1 MYQRGRGVLA
11 LTVPP
16 KTQTTASE
24 NGPNVQRAFLLRA
37 PLSVSTLPWA
47 HRHTPGGQGADE

>member
-1 MYQRGRGVLA
+1 MYHRGRGVLA

-37 PLSVSTLPWA
+37 PLSVSTLP
-47 HRHTPGGQGADE
+47 